1 MLRFEH
7 PYYFYLFAL
16 IPLLFVLYLLM
27 ARWKKRALLRYG
39 DPEIVKTLMPDYSRK
54 RLFYKFILLLF
65 SFASLVLALAN
76 PQIGSRFE
84 KVERKGIDIMIA
96 LDVSN
101 SMLSEDVQPNRMERA
116 KQAVSSLIDHLTND
130 RIGLVV
136 FAGKAFMQMPITT
149 DYDAAR
155 LFLSDI
161 NPGMI
166 SPQGTAIGE
175 AIDMCGTSF
184 GESKKSKAI
193 IIISDGEN
201 HQDDAVNAAKKANDN
216 DIMVYTVGVGSPEG
230 GPIPMVVSGNN
241 TGYLKDKEGNTVVTK
256 MNPEA
261 LQEISSAGGGV
272 YVNGNSTNSL
282 QNVLDHID
290 KLEKS
295 NIDSKVF
302 SEYEDRFQYFLA
314 LSLLL
319 LICEIFIFERKARWA
334 DRIKLFD

>member
-1 MLRFEH
+1 
-7 PYYFYLFAL
+7 
-16 IPLLFVLYLLM
+16 
-27 ARWKKRALLRYG
+27 
-39 DPEIVKTLMPDYSRK
+39 
-54 RLFYKFILLLF
+54 
-65 SFASLVLALAN
+65 
-76 PQIGSRFE
+76 
-84 KVERKGIDIMIA
+84 
-96 LDVSN
+96 
-101 SMLSEDVQPNRMERA
+101 
-116 KQAVSSLIDHLTND
+116 
-130 RIGLVV
+130 
-136 FAGKAFMQMPITT
+136 MQMPITT

>member
-7 PYYFYLFAL
+7 PYFFYLFAL

-27 ARWKKRALLRYG
+27 LRWKRRALLRYG
-39 DPEIVKTLMPDYSRK
+39 DPEIVKTLMPDYSHK
-54 RLFYKFILLLF
+54 RLFYKFILLLL
-65 SFASLVLALAN
+65 SYAAMVLALAN

-101 SMLSEDVQPNRMERA
+101 SMLSEDIQPNRIERA
-116 KQAVSSLIDHLTND
+116 KQAVSRLIDNLSND

-136 FAGKAFMQMPITT
+136 FAGKAYTQMPITT
-149 DYDAAR
+149 DYAAAR
-155 LFLSDI
+155 LFLSGI
-161 NPGMI
+161 NPGMV
-166 SPQGTAIGE
+166 PTQGTAIGE
-175 AIDMCGTSF
+175 AIDLCVNSF
-184 GESKKSKAI
+184 GESKKSRAI

-201 HQDDAVNAAKKANDN
+201 HQDDAISAAKKANDK
-216 DIMVYTVGVGSPEG
+216 DIRVYTVGIGSPDG
-230 GPIPMVVSGNN
+230 APIPLIINGNKA
-241 TGYLKDKEGNTVVTK
+241 GMKKDKDGSTVITK

-261 LQEISSAGGGV
+261 LQEIANAGDGV
-272 YVNGNSTNSL
+272 YVNGNTTNSL
-282 QNVLDHID
+282 KGVLDHID

-295 NIDSKVF
+295 SIDSRVF
-302 SEYEDRFQYFLA
+302 SNYEDRFQYFLA

-319 LICEIFIFERKARWA
+319 LVCEIFIFERKALWA

>member
-39 DPEIVKTLMPDYSRK
+39 EPEIVKQLMPDYSRK
-54 RLFYKFILLLF
+54 RLFYKFVLLLLSF
-65 SFASLVLALAN
+65 SSLVLALAN

-101 SMLSEDVQPNRMERA
+101 SMLSEDIQPNRMERA
-116 KQAVSSLIDHLTND
+116 KQAVASLIDHLTND

-136 FAGKAFMQMPITT
+136 FAGKAYTQMPITT
-149 DYDAAR
+149 DYAAAR
-155 LFLSDI
+155 LFLSGI
-161 NPGMI
+161 NPGMV

-175 AIDMCGTSF
+175 AIDLCTTSF

-201 HQDDAVNAAKKANDN
+201 HQDDAISAAKNANKK
-216 DIMVYTVGVGSPEG
+216 DIRIYTVGVGSPDG
-230 GPIPMVVSGNN
+230 GPIPLIINGNN
-241 TGYLKDKEGNTVVTK
+241 AGYMKDKDGSTIITK

-261 LQEISSAGGGV
+261 LQEISTAGEGV
-272 YVNGNSTNSL
+272 YVNGNNTNSL
-282 QNVLDHID
+282 QSVLDHID

-314 LSLLL
+314 FSLLL

>member
-16 IPLLFVLYLLM
+16 IPLLLVLYLLM

-39 DPEIVKTLMPDYSRK
+39 DPEIVKQLMPDYSRK
-54 RLFYKFILLLF
+54 RLFYKFVLLLL

-101 SMLSEDVQPNRMERA
+101 SMLSEDIQPNRMERA
-116 KQAVSSLIDHLTND
+116 KQAVSSLIDHLIND

-136 FAGKAFMQMPITT
+136 FAGKAYTQMPITT
-149 DYDAAR
+149 DYAAAR
-155 LFLSDI
+155 LFLSGI
-161 NPGMI
+161 NPGMV

-175 AIDMCGTSF
+175 AIDLSATSF

-201 HQDDAVNAAKKANDN
+201 HQDDAISSAKNANTK
-216 DIMVYTVGVGSPEG
+216 DIRVYTVGVGSPDG
-230 GPIPMVVSGNN
+230 GPIPLIVSGNN
-241 TGYLKDKEGNTVVTK
+241 AGYMKDKDGNTIITK

-261 LQEISSAGGGV
+261 LQEISTAGEGV
-272 YVNGNSTNSL
+272 YVNGNNTNSL
-282 QNVLDHID
+282 QSVLDHID

-295 NIDSKVF
+295 SIDSKVF
-302 SEYEDRFQYFLA
+302 SDYEDRFQYFLA

>member
-7 PYYFYLFAL
+7 PYFFYLFAL

-39 DPEIVKTLMPDYSRK
+39 DPEIIKHLMPDYSRK
-54 RLFYKFILLLF
+54 RLFYKFILLLLSF
-65 SFASLVLALAN
+65 SSLVLALAN

-101 SMLSEDVQPNRMERA
+101 SMLSEDIQPNRIERA
-116 KQAVSSLIDHLTND
+116 KQAVSRLIDNLIND

-136 FAGKAFMQMPITT
+136 FAGKAYTQMPITT
-149 DYDAAR
+149 DYAAAR
-155 LFLSDI
+155 LFLSGI

-166 SPQGTAIGE
+166 PTQGTAIGE
-175 AIDMCGTSF
+175 AIDLCVNSF

-201 HQDDAVNAAKKANDN
+201 HQDDAISAAKKANDH
-216 DIMVYTVGVGSPEG
+216 DVRVYTVGIGSPDG
-230 GPIPMVVSGNN
+230 APIPMIISGNN
-241 TGYLKDKEGNTVVTK
+241 AGYKKDKDGNTIITK
-256 MNPEA
+256 MSPEA
-261 LQEISSAGGGV
+261 LQEIATAGEGV

-282 QNVLDHID
+282 QAVLDHID

-295 NIDSKVF
+295 SIDSKVF
-302 SEYEDRFQYFLA
+302 SDYEDRFQYFLA

>member
-1 MLRFEH
+1 M
-7 PYYFYLFAL
+7 
-16 IPLLFVLYLLM
+16 LYLLM
-27 ARWKKRALLRYG
+27 ARWKRRALLRYG
-39 DPEIVKTLMPDYSRK
+39 DPEIVKSLMPDYSRK
-54 RLFYKFILLLF
+54 RLFYKFILLLLSF
-65 SFASLVLALAN
+65 SSLILALAN

-101 SMLSEDVQPNRMERA
+101 SMLSQDVQPDRMERA

-175 AIDMCGTSF
+175 AIDMCATSF
-184 GESKKSKAI
+184 GDSKKSKAI

-201 HQDDAVNAAKKANDN
+201 HQDDAISAAKGVNEK
-216 DIMVYTVGVGSPEG
+216 DIRVYTVGIGSPEG
-230 GPIPMVVSGNN
+230 GPIPMVVSGNSV
-241 TGYLKDKEGNTVVTK
+241 GYLKDKEGNTVVTK

-261 LQEISSAGGGV
+261 LQEIASAGQGV
-272 YVNGNSTNSL
+272 FVNGNSTNSL
-282 QNVLDHID
+282 QSVLDHID
-290 KLEKS
+290 NLEKS
-295 NIDSKVF
+295 DIDSKVF

>member
-16 IPLLFVLYLLM
+16 IPLLLVLYLLM
-27 ARWKKRALLRYG
+27 VRWKKRALLRYG
-39 DPEIVKTLMPDYSRK
+39 DPEIVKTLMPDYSQK
-54 RLFYKFILLLF
+54 RLFYKFVLLLLAF
-65 SFASLVLALAN
+65 TSLVIALAN

-101 SMLSEDVQPNRMERA
+101 SMLSEDIQPNRIERA
-116 KQAVSSLIDHLTND
+116 KQAVSRLIDNLAND

-136 FAGKAFMQMPITT
+136 FAGKAYTQMPITT
-149 DYDAAR
+149 DYAAAR
-155 LFLSDI
+155 LFLSGI
-161 NPGMI
+161 NPGMV
-166 SPQGTAIGE
+166 PTQGTAIGE
-175 AIDMCGTSF
+175 AIDICVKAF

-201 HQDDAVNAAKKANDN
+201 HQDDAILAAKKAYDH
-216 DIMVYTVGVGSPEG
+216 DVRIYTVGIGSPDG
-230 GPIPMVVSGNN
+230 APIPMIINGNN
-241 TGYLKDKEGNTVVTK
+241 AGYKKDKDGNTIITK
-256 MNPEA
+256 MDPEA
-261 LQEISSAGGGV
+261 LREIATAGQGV

-282 QNVLDHID
+282 QAVLDNID

-295 NIDSKVF
+295 SIDSKVF
-302 SEYEDRFQYFLA
+302 SDYEDRFQYFLA

>member
-116 KQAVSSLIDHLTND
+116 KQAVSNLIDHLTND

-241 TGYLKDKEGNTVVTK
+241 TGYLKDKDGNTVVTK

-261 LQEISSAGGGV
+261 LQEISSTGGGV

>member
-27 ARWKKRALLRYG
+27 ARWKKRALQRFG

-54 RLFYKFILLLF
+54 RLFYKFIFLLLSF
-65 SFASLVLALAN
+65 SSLVLALAN

-101 SMLSEDVQPNRMERA
+101 SMLSEDIQPNRIERA
-116 KQAVSSLIDHLTND
+116 KQAVSRLIDNLVND

-136 FAGKAFMQMPITT
+136 FAGKSYTQMPITT
-149 DYDAAR
+149 DYAAAR
-155 LFLSDI
+155 LFLSGI
-161 NPGMI
+161 NPGMV
-166 SPQGTAIGE
+166 PTQGTAIGD
-175 AIDMCGTSF
+175 AIDLCSSSF

-201 HQDDAVNAAKKANDN
+201 HQDDAVSAAKKAYDH
-216 DIMVYTVGVGSPEG
+216 DIRVYTVGIGSPEG
-230 GPIPMVVSGNN
+230 APIPMIINGNN
-241 TGYLKDKEGNTVVTK
+241 AGYKKDKDGNTIISK
-256 MNPEA
+256 MNPDA
-261 LQEISSAGGGV
+261 LQEIATAGSGI

-282 QNVLDHID
+282 QAVMDNID

-295 NIDSKVF
+295 SIDSKVF
-302 SEYEDRFQYFLA
+302 SEYEDRFQYFLV
-314 LSLLL
+314 LSFLL
-319 LICEIFIFERKARWA
+319 LICEIFIFERKAHWA

>member
-16 IPLLFVLYLLM
+16 IPLLLVLYILM
-27 ARWKKRALLRYG
+27 ARWKRRALLRYG
-39 DPEIVKTLMPDYSRK
+39 DPDIVKNLMPDYSRK
-54 RLFYKFILLLF
+54 RLFYKFILLLLSF
-65 SFASLVLALAN
+65 SSLVLALAN

-101 SMLSEDVQPNRMERA
+101 SMLSEDIQPNRIERA
-116 KQAVSSLIDHLTND
+116 KQAVARLIDNLTND

-136 FAGKAFMQMPITT
+136 FAGKAYTQMPITT
-149 DYDAAR
+149 DYAAAR
-155 LFLSDI
+155 LFLSGI

-166 SPQGTAIGE
+166 PSQGTAIGD
-175 AIDMCGTSF
+175 AIDLCVSSF

-201 HQDDAVNAAKKANDN
+201 HQDDAVTAAKKANDH
-216 DIMVYTVGVGSPEG
+216 DVRVYTVGIGSPEG
-230 GPIPMVVSGNN
+230 APIPMIINGNN
-241 TGYLKDKEGNTVVTK
+241 AGYKKDKDGNTIITK
-256 MNPEA
+256 MSPEA
-261 LQEISSAGGGV
+261 LQEIATAGEGV

-282 QNVLDHID
+282 QAVLDHID

-295 NIDSKVF
+295 SIDSKVF
-302 SEYEDRFQYFLA
+302 SDYEDRFQYFLA
-314 LSLLL
+314 LALLL

>member
-39 DPEIVKTLMPDYSRK
+39 DPAIIKQLMPDYSRK
-54 RLFYKFILLLF
+54 RLFYKFVLLLL
-65 SFASLVLALAN
+65 SFTSLVLALAN

-101 SMLSEDVQPNRMERA
+101 SMLSEDIQPNRMERA
-116 KQAVSSLIDHLTND
+116 KQAVSNLIDHLTND

-136 FAGKAFMQMPITT
+136 FAGKAYTQMPITT
-149 DYDAAR
+149 DYAAAR
-155 LFLSDI
+155 LFLSGI
-161 NPGMI
+161 NPGMV
-166 SPQGTAIGE
+166 SPQGTAIGD
-175 AIDMCGTSF
+175 AIDLCAKSF

-201 HQDDAVNAAKKANDN
+201 HQDDAVSAAKNANDK
-216 DIMVYTVGVGSPEG
+216 DIRVYTVGVGSPDG
-230 GPIPMVVSGNN
+230 GPIPSIVSGNN
-241 TGYLKDKEGNTVVTK
+241 NGYMKDRDGNTIVTK

-261 LQEISSAGGGV
+261 LQEISSAGKGV
-272 YVNGNSTNSL
+272 YVNGNNTNSL
-282 QNVLDHID
+282 QTVLDHID

-295 NIDSKVF
+295 SLDSKVF

-314 LSLLL
+314 LALLL
-319 LICEIFIFERKARWA
+319 LIFEIFIFERKARWA

>member
-16 IPLLFVLYLLM
+16 IPLLFVLYILM
-27 ARWKKRALLRYG
+27 VRWKKCALLRYG
-39 DPEIVKTLMPDYSRK
+39 DPEIVKHLMPDYSRK
-54 RLFYKFILLLF
+54 RLFYKFLLLLL
-65 SFASLVLALAN
+65 SFISMVLALSN

-101 SMLSEDVQPNRMERA
+101 SMLSEDIQPNRMERA
-116 KQAVSSLIDHLTND
+116 KLAVSRLIDNLTND

-136 FAGKAFMQMPITT
+136 FAGKAYTQMPITT
-149 DYDAAR
+149 DYAAAR
-155 LFLSDI
+155 LFLSGI
-161 NPGMI
+161 NPGMV

-175 AIDMCGTSF
+175 AIDLCATSF

-201 HQDDAVNAAKKANDN
+201 HEDDAISAAKKANDK
-216 DIMVYTVGVGSPEG
+216 DIRVYTVGIGSAEG
-230 GPIPMVVSGNN
+230 GPIPLIISGNN
-241 TGYLKDKEGNTVVTK
+241 AGFMKDKDGNIIVTK

-261 LQEISSAGGGV
+261 LQEIATGGQGI
-272 YVNGNSTNSL
+272 YVNGNNTNSL
-282 QNVLDHID
+282 QTVMDHVD

-295 NIDSKVF
+295 SLDSRVF

-314 LSLLL
+314 FSLLL